1 MPTPLDLAYMF
12 VTLVFGYVVGFVAG
26 RVAVHRQRE
35 EDAVLMIKPPRRFVD
50 PDGRSDFRPEL
61 RAAAESARTQSL
73 RSIRGEREH

>member
-1 MPTPLDLAYMF
+1 MPTLFDLAYLLL
-12 VTLVFGYVVGFVAG
+12 TLLLGYVLGFCVGRLG
-26 RVAVHRQRE
+26 VHRQQQ

-61 RAAAESARTQSL
+61 RAAAESARTQAL